1 MSVTSTGSDHH
12 LFPEPTKSVGPKYVI
27 AMFTAQFV
35 FFVALLGPAI
45 VGVAVKINSFV
56 PEAERNSAIGT
67 VMGVGALGA
76 AIANIIFGRLSDR
89 TTSSW
94 GRRRPWIVGGTI
106 VMTAAFA
113 LLAMGQSVGMVTL
126 GWFIA
131 QIGANATLAAFL
143 ATMSDQIPERQRGS
157 LAAILG
163 IAQNV
168 GILGGTIVAEQFA
181 DNLMVMFVGPA
192 VLAIL
197 AMAAFAFVLPDQ
209 VLPAKPPAMS
219 LAEWGRTFWVSPAK
233 HPDFAYA
240 WLSRFLIVL
249 GTFMFT
255 TFRLNFLI
263 DSLDITQE
271 RALSAVTLGVT
282 FYTVALVLSGWIAGK
297 LSDVTG
303 KRKIFVG
310 TSTALFAIGT
320 GMLTQVSS
328 LGGFYLVE
336 VILGLAYGVYMGV
349 DLALVVD
356 VLPNPDDAAKDLGVF
371 NLANAV
377 PQTLAPLVA
386 ASLLGVSSATGQN
399 YDLMLYSAA
408 GLTLIGAFV
417 IIPIKSVK

>member
-1 MSVTSTGSDHH
+1 MSVQAAGTDHH
-12 LFPEPTKSVGPKYVI
+12 LFPEPTKPVGPAYVI
-27 AMFTAQFV
+27 SMFAAQFV

-56 PEAERNSAIGT
+56 PEAERNAAIGT

-76 AIANIIFGRLSDR
+76 ALSNIVFGRLSDR
-89 TTSSW
+89 TTSAW

-113 LLAMGQSVGMVTL
+113 LLATGQSVGIVTL

-143 ATMSDQIPERQRGS
+143 ATMSDQIPEKQRGS

-181 DNLMVMFVGPA
+181 DNLMLMFVGPA
-192 VLAIL
+192 VFAII
-197 AMAAFAFVLPDQ
+197 AMAIFAFVLPDQ
-209 VLPAKPPAMS
+209 VLPTKPPALS
-219 LAEWGRTFWVSPAK
+219 LGEWARTFWVSPAK

-263 DSLDITQE
+263 DRLDLTQGD
-271 RALSAVTLGVT
+271 ALAAVTLGVT
-282 FYTVALVLSGWIAGK
+282 FYTIALVLSGWVAGK
-297 LSDVTG
+297 LSDMTG
-303 KRKIFVG
+303 RRKVFVAA
-310 TSTALFAIGT
+310 STALFAIGT
-320 GMLTQVSS
+320 ALLTQVGS
-328 LGGFYLVE
+328 LNGFYLVK
-336 VILGLAYGVYMGV
+336 VILGLAFGVYMGV

-386 ASLLGVSSATGQN
+386 ASLLGISSATGQN
-399 YDLMLYSAA
+399 YDLMLYAAA
-408 GLTLIGAFV
+408 GLTLIGAFA
-417 IIPIKSVK
+417 ILPIKSVK